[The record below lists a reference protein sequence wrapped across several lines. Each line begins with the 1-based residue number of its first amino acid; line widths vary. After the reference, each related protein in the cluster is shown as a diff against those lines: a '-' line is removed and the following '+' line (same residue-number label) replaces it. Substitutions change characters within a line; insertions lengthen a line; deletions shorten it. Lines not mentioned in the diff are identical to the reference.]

1 MGFFDSLF
9 GIDMDFD
16 GKTDAMDDMLF
27 MAMVDGEEKR
37 RAKEEQDWLD
47 LDEAEDMEEDW

>member
-1 MGFFDSLF
+1 MSFFDSLF

-27 MAMVDGEEKR
+27 MAMVDDEGKR

-47 LDEAEDMEEDW
+47 LDEAEDMKEDW